1 MYLLASKVCW
11 KQYVR
16 QTVDR
21 FRLRW
26 NNYKENNCKTVKDLE
41 HKQACLF
48 NHFKTEGH
56 RGFFNDVVITFVDK
70 ADGSDPTR
78 RD

>member
-1 MYLLASKVCW
+1 MSD
-11 KQYVR
+11 KQLIDLGYVGI
-16 QTVDR
+16 TT
-21 FRLRW
+21 
-26 NNYKENNCKTVKDLE
+26 KKTVKDLE

-70 ADGSDPTR
+70 TDGSDPTR